1 MSEFHKSKLE
11 NGLRVLT
18 VPMKNANSVTVLLLV
33 GTGSKYETKDIN
45 GISHF
50 LEHMFFKGTQKRP
63 NTLAISETLDKIGG
77 QYNAFTSKEVTGYW
91 AKVDKKHAD
100 VALDWISDIFLNSK
114 FDAEELE
121 REKGVVTEELNMY
134 LDTPTSYVS
143 ELFEELLY
151 GDTPAGWRIVG
162 EKEIIAKYD
171 RQKLMDYFHSHYSND
186 NTVLC
191 VAGDINV
198 KEIEKKMAEYFANIQ
213 VRKAEGKLAV
223 QESQSQPGTLLHY
236 KKTDQA
242 HFCLGVRAY
251 NMHDPRRYALQLMA
265 VMLGG
270 NMSSRLFISVRER
283 NGLAYYVHTS
293 VDTSTDTGYLV
304 TQAGIKTDALE
315 KAISLVLAEYRD
327 LRDKE
332 VSAEELQKAKD
343 YIRGSTSLSL
353 DATDAQASFYATQE
367 VMGEEVL
374 TPEQKLAMID
384 QVTISDIKK
393 VAEDIFKDEKL
404 NLSVIGPFGDSS
416 DHSSTSG
423 SEQEKLMKILK
434 I

>member
-1 MSEFHKSKLE
+1 MNIFQKTKLKS
-11 NGLRVLT
+11 GLRVLT
-18 VPMKNANSVTVLLLV
+18 VPMAGANSVTVLLLV
-33 GTGSKYETKDIN
+33 GTGSKYETREIS

-63 NTLAISETLDKIGG
+63 NTLAISEVLDKIGG

-91 AKVDKKHAD
+91 AKVDKKHSD

-134 LDTPTSYVS
+134 LDMPQSHVG
-143 ELFEELLY
+143 ELFEQLLY
-151 GDTPAGWRIVG
+151 GDTPAGWQIIGTKETISAYTR
-162 EKEIIAKYD
+162 EKLIEY
-171 RQKLMDYFHSHYSND
+171 YHSHYSND

-191 VAGDINV
+191 VAGDINPEEV
-198 KEIEKKMAEYFANIQ
+198 QKKLADLFADIQ
-213 VRKAEGKLAV
+213 VRPALGKVAV
-223 QESQSQPGTLLHY
+223 EEKQEAPGALIHY
-236 KKTDQA
+236 KKTDQT

-251 NMHDPRRYALQLMA
+251 NMYDERRFALQLIA

-283 NGLAYYVHTS
+283 NGLGYYIHTS

-304 TQAGIKTDALE
+304 TQAGIKNDSLE
-315 KAISLVLAEYRD
+315 KAITLVLKEYQD
-327 LRDKE
+327 LRDNNISE
-332 VSAEELQKAKD
+332 EELQKAKD
-343 YIRGSTSLSL
+343 FVRGSTSLSL

-367 VMGEEVL
+367 VMNQTLL
-374 TPEQKLAMID
+374 TPEEKLAMID
-384 QVTISDIKK
+384 KVTVEDIKN
-393 VAEDIFKDEKL
+393 VANDIFKNEKL
-404 NLSVIGPFGDSS
+404 NLSVIGPFG
-416 DHSSTSG
+416 
-423 SEQEKLMKILK
+423 EEEKEKYISLLK